1 MDDNPENRD
10 NARIRYKSPVTI
22 ENLQAGIIYQ
32 ARMLNFSKFGLY
44 FESDSL
50 LGLGDEVFIGI
61 EYSPYADSQDT
72 YECVRAKI
80 MWRREL
86 PTSFFKYGYG
96 VKYSIDYDKQKS
108 QSGNLKIVEDQR
120 KHVRIRYSKTIIFA
134 TQNKILNGITKDISP
149 SGVFIETRHRLEVG
163 QTVTLTIPLKNA
175 RYAKIKS
182 EIIWAGPTGEIDDS
196 GNAYVDQFING
207 RAEGPIA

>member
-1 MDDNPENRD
+1 MNDNPENRD

-22 ENLQAGIIYQ
+22 ENLKAGIIYQ
-32 ARMLNFSKFGLY
+32 ARMLNFSKYGLY
-44 FESDSL
+44 FETDSL

-108 QSGNLKIVEDQR
+108 RYGSLKIVEDQR
-120 KHVRIRYSKTIIFA
+120 KHARKRYSKRIIFS
-134 TQNKILNGITKDISP
+134 TCNKILSGITKDISP
-149 SGVFIETRHRLEVG
+149 SGVFIETYHRLEVG
-163 QTVTLTIPLKNA
+163 QTVTLVVPLKNDKK
-175 RYAKIKS
+175 AKILS
-182 EIIWAGPTGEIDDS
+182 EITRTGRYGFGVKFLRIKKYS
-196 GNAYVDQFING
+196 N
-207 RAEGPIA
+207 

>member
-1 MDDNPENRD
+1 MDDNPENRN

-22 ENLQAGIIYQ
+22 ENLKAGIIYQ
-32 ARMLNFSKFGLY
+32 ARMLNFSKYGLY
-44 FESDSL
+44 FEADSL

-96 VKYSIDYDKQKS
+96 VKYSIDYDKQKLRNGS
-108 QSGNLKIVEDQR
+108 LKIVEDQR
-120 KHVRIRYSKTIIFA
+120 KHVRKRYSKHIIFS
-134 TQNKILNGITKDISP
+134 TRNKILSGITKDISP
-149 SGVFIETRHRLEVG
+149 SGVFIETQDRLQVG
-163 QTVTLTIPLKNA
+163 QTVTLVVPLKND
-175 RYAKIKS
+175 RKAKIQS
-182 EIIWAGPTGEIDDS
+182 EIIWAGPDGFGVKFLRIKKVS
-196 GNAYVDQFING
+196 N
-207 RAEGPIA
+207 

>member
-1 MDDNPENRD
+1 MDDNPENRN

-22 ENLQAGIIYQ
+22 ENLKAGIIYQ

-44 FESDSL
+44 FETDSL
-50 LGLGDEVFIGI
+50 LELGDEVFIGI

-108 QSGNLKIVEDQR
+108 SDSGLKIIEDQR
-120 KHVRIRYSKTIIFA
+120 KHVRKRYSKQINFA
-134 TQNKILNGITKDISP
+134 AGHRILSGITKDISP
-149 SGVFIETRHRLEVG
+149 SGVFIETPHRLEVG
-163 QTVTLTIPLKNA
+163 QIVTLTIPLKNA
-175 RYAKIKS
+175 RNARIKS
-182 EIIWAGPTGEIDDS
+182 EVTWAGP
-196 GNAYVDQFING
+196 
-207 RAEGPIA
+207 EGFGVKFLSIKK

>member
-1 MDDNPENRD
+1 MVDNPENRD

-22 ENLQAGIIYQ
+22 ENLKAGIIYQ
-32 ARMLNFSKFGLY
+32 ARMLNFSKYGLY
-44 FESDSL
+44 FEADNL
-50 LGLGDEVFIGI
+50 LGLGDEVYIGI

-96 VKYSIDYDKQKS
+96 VRYSIDYDKQKS
-108 QSGNLKIVEDQR
+108 RNGNLKIVEDQR
-120 KHVRIRYSKTIIFA
+120 KHVRKRYSKPIIFA

-149 SGVFIETRHRLEVG
+149 SGVFIETHHRLEVG
-163 QTVTLTIPLKNA
+163 QIVTLVVPLKNA
-175 RYAKIKS
+175 KNAKILG
-182 EIIWAGPTGEIDDS
+182 EVIWASP
-196 GNAYVDQFING
+196 
-207 RAEGPIA
+207 EGFGVKFLHIKK

>member
-1 MDDNPENRD
+1 
-10 NARIRYKSPVTI
+10 
-22 ENLQAGIIYQ
+22 
-32 ARMLNFSKFGLY
+32 
-44 FESDSL
+44 
-50 LGLGDEVFIGI
+50 
-61 EYSPYADSQDT
+61 
-72 YECVRAKI
+72 

-108 QSGNLKIVEDQR
+108 RNGNLKIVEDQR
-120 KHVRIRYSKTIIFA
+120 KHVRMRYSKSIIFA
-134 TQNKILNGITKDISP
+134 AQNKMLNGITKDISP

-182 EIIWAGPTGEIDDS
+182 EIIWASP
-196 GNAYVDQFING
+196 
-207 RAEGPIA
+207 EGFGVKFLHIKK

>member
-1 MDDNPENRD
+1 MVDNPENRN

-22 ENLQAGIIYQ
+22 ENLKAGIIYQ
-32 ARMLNFSKFGLY
+32 ARMLNFSKYGLY
-44 FESDSL
+44 FETDSL

-108 QSGNLKIVEDQR
+108 RSGSLKIVEDQR
-120 KHVRIRYSKTIIFA
+120 KHARRRFSKHIIFSSR
-134 TQNKILNGITKDISP
+134 NKILSGITKDISP
-149 SGVFIETRHRLEVG
+149 SGVFIETHHRLEAA
-163 QTVTLTIPLKNA
+163 QTVTLVIPLKND
-175 RYAKIKS
+175 RKAKILS
-182 EIIWAGPTGEIDDS
+182 EVIWAGP
-196 GNAYVDQFING
+196 
-207 RAEGPIA
+207 EGFGVKFLRIKKFAN

>member
-44 FESDSL
+44 FEADSL

-72 YECVRAKI
+72 YECVRANI

-120 KHVRIRYSKTIIFA
+120 KHVRKRYSKPIIFA

-149 SGVFIETRHRLEVG
+149 SGVFIETHHRLEVG
-163 QTVTLTIPLKNA
+163 QIVTLVVPLKNA
-175 RYAKIKS
+175 KNAKIKG
-182 EIIWAGPTGEIDDS
+182 EVIWAGPKGF
-196 GNAYVDQFING
+196 GVKFLHINK
-207 RAEGPIA
+207 

>member
-1 MDDNPENRD
+1 MVDNPENRD

-22 ENLQAGIIYQ
+22 ENLKAGIIYQ

-44 FESDSL
+44 FETDSFL
-50 LGLGDEVFIGI
+50 DLGDEVFIGI

-96 VKYSIDYDKQKS
+96 VKYSIDYDKQKFRG
-108 QSGNLKIVEDQR
+108 GNLKIVEDQR
-120 KHVRIRYSKTIIFA
+120 RHVRKRYSKRIIFS
-134 TQNKILNGITKDISP
+134 TQNKILSGITKDISP
-149 SGVFIETRHRLEVG
+149 SGVFIKTHHRLELG
-163 QTVTLTIPLKNA
+163 QTVTLTIPLKTAKN
-175 RYAKIKS
+175 AKITS
-182 EIIWAGPTGEIDDS
+182 EVIWAGP
-196 GNAYVDQFING
+196 
-207 RAEGPIA
+207 EGFGVKFLHIKK

>member
-72 YECVRAKI
+72 YECVRANI

-96 VKYSIDYDKQKS
+96 VKYSIDYDKQNS
-108 QSGNLKIVEDQR
+108 RNGSLKIVEDQR

-182 EIIWAGPTGEIDDS
+182 EIIWAGPKGFGVKFLHIKK
-196 GNAYVDQFING
+196 
-207 RAEGPIA
+207 